1 MGLLNRSRN
10 RNEEIEARIREAIVG
25 LRPLLG
31 VETSGVELV
40 NFEEA
45 SGVAVLLVEGD
56 CPHCEMPVSTL
67 LQGIEA
73 HLRMRVPEIR
83 GIRPVSS
90 LEPNG

>member
-1 MGLLNRSRN
+1 MGLLKRTRN
-10 RNEEIEARIREAIVG
+10 RNDEIEARIREAIEG

-31 VETSGVELV
+31 VESSGIELV
-40 NFEEA
+40 NFEGE
-45 SGVAVLLVEGD
+45 SGVAVLLVQGD
-56 CPHCEMPVSTL
+56 CPHCEMSVSTL

-73 HLRMRVPEIR
+73 HLRLRVPEIR